1 MIFHL
6 AQHQPQGRH
15 WNHSRQLR
23 ESQQRVNAADST
35 EILLSKDLSEDGIVL
50 SEDSIMLA
58 QSWPVLSQ
66 KSEISDKFLELC
78 FPVTNQSES
87 LESCIKKYFK
97 PEKIPDVTCR
107 TCEMKA
113 PVTRFSSSRQSL
125 LQT

>member
-1 MIFHL
+1 MTL

-66 KSEISDKFLELC
+66 ESEISD
-78 FPVTNQSES
+78 N
-87 LESCIKKYFK
+87 
-97 PEKIPDVTCR
+97 
-107 TCEMKA
+107 M
-113 PVTRFSSSRQSL
+113 
-125 LQT
+125 